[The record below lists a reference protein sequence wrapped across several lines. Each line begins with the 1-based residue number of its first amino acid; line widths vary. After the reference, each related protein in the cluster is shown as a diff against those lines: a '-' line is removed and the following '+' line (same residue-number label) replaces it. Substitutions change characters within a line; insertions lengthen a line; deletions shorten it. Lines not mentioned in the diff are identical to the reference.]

1 MKKEKKEAE
10 HGRSFIFT
18 KVVKRRRKENVSRWA
33 FAQDTRKRERWPGR
47 DNERS
52 M

>member
-18 KVVKRRRKENVSRWA
+18 KIVKRKTVHIDHIVYQLKNGFIS
-33 FAQDTRKRERWPGR
+33 
-47 DNERS
+47 
-52 M
+52 

>member
-1 MKKEKKEAE
+1 MQE

-18 KVVKRRRKENVSRWA
+18 KVVNSEKKRKKRKENVRGWA
-33 FAQDTRKRERWPGR
+33 FALVIWKRGRWPGR

>member
-18 KVVKRRRKENVSRWA
+18 KIVKKRKENVRRRA
-33 FAQDTRKRERWPGR
+33 FAVSTWKE
-47 DNERS
+47 N
-52 M
+52 